1 MKRLLE
7 LDALRG
13 LAALMVLAYHPR
25 LLFGLHLP
33 GFEHYLWS
41 GPLHILVAGPEA
53 VILFFVLSGFVLALP
68 IVQRKQLPYHAYLIR
83 RICRIY
89 LPYLGALALAL
100 GFDWQFNQTPILV
113 PNAAWLAQTWHAPI
127 QSSLVL
133 AHILFI
139 GQYDVARF
147 NTVFWSLVVEM
158 RVSIIFPLLCW
169 LLLKWRV
176 RTAISIMMAL
186 SATGLALV
194 RFSTGAL
201 TIHYC
206 AIFGVGIL
214 LSAHLERASAWYNSF
229 SRSMRVAALL
239 LGLVLFTYGPL
250 FNKILTR
257 DKAQDA
263 ADWFIAAGCFFI
275 ILSALNLKS
284 FSSFLRSSVPQ
295 YLGRISY
302 SMYLVHSTILFAFV
316 YAFAGRVPLIV
327 LVAGY
332 LPVAVFCSTVFWR
345 WVERPTIF
353 LSRDLGE
360 KATRFS
366 IREDRTLEERS
377 SR

>member
-1 MKRLLE
+1 
-7 LDALRG
+7 
-13 LAALMVLAYHPR
+13 
-25 LLFGLHLP
+25 
-33 GFEHYLWS
+33 
-41 GPLHILVAGPEA
+41 VA
-53 VILFFVLSGFVLALP
+53 
-68 IVQRKQLPYHAYLIR
+68 Q
-83 RICRIY
+83 
-89 LPYLGALALAL
+89 
-100 GFDWQFNQTPILV
+100 
-113 PNAAWLAQTWHAPI
+113 
-127 QSSLVL
+127 
-133 AHILFI
+133 
-139 GQYDVARF
+139 F

-169 LLLKWRV
+169 LLLKWRA

-186 SATGLALV
+186 SATGLALA
-194 RFSTGAL
+194 RFSTAAL

-229 SRSMRVAALL
+229 SRSMRVAGLF

-250 FNKILTR
+250 FNKIIMR
-257 DKAQDA
+257 GKAQDT

-327 LVAGY
+327 LIAGY
-332 LPVAVFCSTVFWR
+332 LPVAIFCSTVFWR

-366 IREDRTLEERS
+366 IRDDRTVQERS